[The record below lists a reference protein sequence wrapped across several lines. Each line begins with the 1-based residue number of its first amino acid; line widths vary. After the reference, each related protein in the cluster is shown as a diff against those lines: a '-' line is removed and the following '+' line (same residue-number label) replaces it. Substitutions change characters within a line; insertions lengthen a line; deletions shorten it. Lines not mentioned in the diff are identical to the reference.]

1 MNARRTPG
9 TKLNARRT
17 PGTKLNQLQKK
28 KKKKAGAVAGIIGL
42 GGSLGK
48 ADPERKEKGFMA
60 GGPAAEP

>member
-1 MNARRTPG
+1 MNAHRTPG

-28 KKKKAGAVAGIIGL
+28 QKKKAGAVAGIIGL

-48 ADPERKEKGFMA
+48 ADPERKEKGFVA
-60 GGPAAEP
+60 GGPRG